1 MGVLT
6 RKLRWYSI
14 ILYLVGSII
23 SLVDPVTDILTV
35 SKFYHAG
42 HKTWFGVGLLF
53 IILPCLLLPMVQLF
67 YSASPQS
74 CYLLYNHE
82 IGKIRQLSF
91 LCSCHPFSA
100 AWANFQVLILCLK
113 NFEKLW
119 RGEGIDSVDPAPESN
134 DDVATEDEAT
144 EDKEEK
150 QVVFSKVASYVEAS
164 VESAPQFIIQL
175 YAMVVQKEA
184 IGTIQIISLLSSFT
198 SILVAFTISEG
209 LFYDKKGLFELL
221 NLRKKISTSLL
232 NVFFLSSRLFAI
244 TFFTVSYRWWILSVF
259 VLRFSFIASLA
270 AVQDGSCLTKLREL
284 QAIMIMFFSV
294 YWLKDATFSD
304 WFVTMNLGEE
314 PRERFMKIRFF
325 SKISFVVTNVV
336 MILLYFFSSYSDNT
350 WYAIPVTV
358 YVCLWNGFSA
368 LRIIY
373 KCSRYFFFE

>member
-42 HKTWFGVGLLF
+42 HKTCFGVGLLF
-53 IILPCLLLPMVQLF
+53 INLPSLLLPMVQLF

-74 CYLLYNHE
+74 CYLLYSHE

-100 AWANFQVLILCLK
+100 AWANFKVLILCLK

-144 EDKEEK
+144 EDEEEK

-175 YAMVVQKEA
+175 YVMVVQKEA

-198 SILVAFTISEG
+198 SIVVAFTISEG

-221 NLRKKISTSLL
+221 NLKEKISTFLL
-232 NVFFLSSRLFAI
+232 NAFFLSSRLFAI
-244 TFFTVSYRWWILSVF
+244 TFFIVSYRWWIVSIF
-259 VLRFSFIASLA
+259 VLRFFFIASLVA
-270 AVQDGSCLTKLREL
+270 AKGIRRHMNLRKLY
-284 QAIMIMFFSV
+284 AILIMFFSV

-336 MILLYFFSSYSDNT
+336 MILLYFFSSYSHNT
-350 WYAIPVTV
+350 WYATPITV

-373 KCSRYFFFE
+373 KCLRYFSFE

>member
-113 NFEKLW
+113 KLW

-175 YAMVVQKEA
+175 YAMVVQKEP

-198 SILVAFTISEG
+198 SIVVAFTISEG

-221 NLRKKISTSLL
+221 NLRKKNFNILAKRI
-232 NVFFLSSRLFAI
+232 FL
-244 TFFTVSYRWWILSVF
+244 
-259 VLRFSFIASLA
+259 
-270 AVQDGSCLTKLREL
+270 E
-284 QAIMIMFFSV
+284 
-294 YWLKDATFSD
+294 
-304 WFVTMNLGEE
+304 
-314 PRERFMKIRFF
+314 
-325 SKISFVVTNVV
+325 
-336 MILLYFFSSYSDNT
+336 
-350 WYAIPVTV
+350 
-358 YVCLWNGFSA
+358 
-368 LRIIY
+368 
-373 KCSRYFFFE
+373 

>member
-74 CYLLYNHE
+74 CYLLYSHE

-175 YAMVVQKEA
+175 YAMVVQKEPISA
-184 IGTIQIISLLSSFT
+184 IQIISLPISFM
-198 SILVAFTISEG
+198 SVVVAFTISEG

-221 NLRKKISTSLL
+221 NLKEKISTFLL
-232 NVFFLSSRLFAI
+232 NAFFLSSRLFAI
-244 TFFTVSYRWWILSVF
+244 TFFIVSYRWWIVSIF
-259 VLRFSFIASLA
+259 VLRFSFIASLVA
-270 AVQDGSCLTKLREL
+270 AKGISHQMNLREL
-284 QAIMIMFFSV
+284 LAIMIMFFSV

-314 PRERFMKIRFF
+314 RRERFTKIRFF
-325 SKISFVVTNVV
+325 SKISFVITNVV
-336 MILLYFFSSYSDNT
+336 MILLYFNSSYSDNT
-350 WYAIPVTV
+350 WYATPVTV